1 MYTNVLHLP
10 GIGLSHHQTII
21 FTPFVAQSDRA
32 EKLFVTKRDQRMQN
46 RLNLKTAISE
56 VSWNNLYNTTFCEE
70 KFNIF
75 MNVINSLIDKHLPYH
90 TVQRNCNDHP
100 WVTDKFLHLIKKRQ
114 YYFQSG
120 NYVMYRFF
128 RNRVN
133 RDRKQLKTNYV
144 RNTMSELKKQNP
156 KQWWNHIKTI
166 SGLKKQTN
174 GLNSLAQKECNGD
187 ISMLADKI
195 NQTFK
200 EVSYHLSP
208 LPPLIPEEP
217 YIIPDKYIIPVKKVE
232 IQLSKLNVNKA
243 PGPDG
248 IPTWLLRDMSHEL
261 GSPIC
266 SI

>member
-1 MYTNVLHLP
+1 
-10 GIGLSHHQTII
+10 
-21 FTPFVAQSDRA
+21 
-32 EKLFVTKRDQRMQN
+32 
-46 RLNLKTAISE
+46 
-56 VSWNNLYNTTFCEE
+56 
-70 KFNIF
+70 
-75 MNVINSLIDKHLPYH
+75 
-90 TVQRNCNDHP
+90 
-100 WVTDKFLHLIKKRQ
+100 
-114 YYFQSG
+114 
-120 NYVMYRFF
+120 MYRFF

-200 EVSYHLSP
+200 EVSSHLSP

-266 SI
+266 SIWNASFRDACVLFLSPLFYQKV